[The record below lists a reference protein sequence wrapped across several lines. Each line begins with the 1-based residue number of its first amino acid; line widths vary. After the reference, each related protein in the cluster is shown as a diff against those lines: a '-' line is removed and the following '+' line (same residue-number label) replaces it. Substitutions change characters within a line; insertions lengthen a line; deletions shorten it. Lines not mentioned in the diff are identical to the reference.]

1 MPDYHRYTITIAMIN
16 WHKWT
21 ESANTIKIKPTTN
34 KSTQQIVD
42 SSKQYKIMNTDITK
56 IVNVRKDVTYKSNTR
71 KLSLAIAMI
80 VAGIAACLLS
90 AHVGK
95 SNEALNMSLIVIGAS
110 AFFVGLFLALSRP
123 KMFIY
128 LPTGS
133 KIKPYA
139 MYFDAS
145 SKSQLFSLI
154 INDCFHSTD
163 KTIKSLEDG
172 KLKLDI
178 MLSEDNKFASVQLS
192 EYIGFNYEPI
202 SETFFFCDESAK
214 AVADFMYAGKYH

>member
-1 MPDYHRYTITIAMIN
+1 
-16 WHKWT
+16 
-21 ESANTIKIKPTTN
+21 
-34 KSTQQIVD
+34 
-42 SSKQYKIMNTDITK
+42 MNTNITK
-56 IVNVRKDVTYKSNTR
+56 IVNVRRDVTYKSNYK
-71 KLSLAIAMI
+71 KLSYAITMIIVGI
-80 VAGIAACLLS
+80 VACILS
-90 AHVGK
+90 AHVDK
-95 SNEALNMSLIVIGAS
+95 SNEVLNMSLIVIGAS
-110 AFFVGLFLALSRP
+110 VFFIGLFLALSRP

-145 SKSQLFSLI
+145 CKSQLFSLI
-154 INDCFHSTD
+154 IDDCFHNTD
-163 KTIKSLEDG
+163 KAIKSLEDG

-178 MLSEDNKFASVQLS
+178 MLSEDNKFATVQLS

-202 SETFFFCDESAK
+202 SETFFFCDESAQ